1 MAETLGQA
9 VLEVGV
15 DDSRLRA
22 GLAGV
27 ERQAK
32 QTANVVNS
40 IFAAAGI
47 VAGAVAATQ
56 SFGGFIKAATELE
69 GITRKLTNTLGA
81 QGAQQALGELRSL
94 SERLG
99 VSFTVL
105 ADAFGSFTAAASAAG
120 ISLRVQKELF
130 EAVST
135 SAQRLGLSNDA
146 INGSL
151 LALQQVAA
159 KGTVQM
165 EELRG
170 QLGERLPT
178 AFAATAQGLGI
189 TSRELIKLVESG
201 KLTADEF
208 FLALTKGLAELNG
221 NGAGGVLTADQ
232 NFATFGDRLKDLQA
246 EFGTEF
252 LPGVVA
258 TVKQLTELLKEISI
272 QKRSADI
279 GASFGLSGSQ
289 SDQIVGRQIDAER
302 RLGLSREQSKNIVSD
317 AIAAADRRA
326 GGVDK
331 TRNLFG
337 QRILKPEEF
346 GSILD
351 DIGTRS
357 ETFSRPARAAAAREE
372 QRIANTAAEE
382 AAAARELNTEGKRKE
397 RLKTLRKENEGLA
410 DNSSKLAANL
420 KEIEQIEAQTAKGS
434 EKLAKAGEKARE
446 EIEKGAKK
454 LAEAGEELRE
464 KIVQGAEAV
473 SRARIGVQN
482 AEESRANATAAASD
496 IASDSAIFQ
505 DRGVLLGDI
514 QNNLGS
520 GRIDPRRLA
529 QRFGLGFN
537 PNAGGFVEGLDRLDI
552 NRLSDISRATSPLA
566 DSQQAVVE
574 AQREL
579 VKTQTEL
586 TKLRQE
592 LEKTNE
598 RESNLSITVPVG
610 TTEQVYLP

>member
-9 VLEVGV
+9 VLEVGI

-22 GLAGV
+22 GLQGV
-27 ERQAK
+27 EQKAR

-40 IFAAAGI
+40 VFAAAGI

-56 SFGGFIKAATELE
+56 AFGGFIKAATELE
-69 GITRKLTNTLGA
+69 GITRKLTNTLGE
-81 QGAQQALGELRSL
+81 QGAQQALGELRGL

-99 VSFTVL
+99 ISFTVL
-105 ADAFGSFTAAASAAG
+105 ADSFGSFTAAASAAG
-120 ISLRVQKELF
+120 ISLKVQKDLF

-201 KLTADEF
+201 KLTADQF
-208 FLALTKGLAELNG
+208 FPALTKGLAELNG
-221 NGAGGVLTADQ
+221 TGGGGVLTAEQ

-246 EFGTEF
+246 EFGKDF

-279 GASFGLSGSQ
+279 GGSFGLAGSE
-289 SDQIVGRQIDAER
+289 SDQIVGRQIDVER
-302 RLGLSREQSKNIVSD
+302 RLGLSPEQSKRIVSD
-317 AIAAADRRA
+317 AVAAADARA

-346 GSILD
+346 GAILD

-357 ETFSRPARAAAAREE
+357 ERFSRPARAAAAKEE
-372 QRIANTAAEE
+372 QRIADAAAEE
-382 AAAARELNTEGKRKE
+382 ARSAALLNTEGKREDRIKA
-397 RLKTLRKENEGLA
+397 LRAENKGL
-410 DNSSKLAANL
+410 DDQSSKLADNL
-420 KEIEQIEAQTAKGS
+420 KEIARLQGQTAKGV
-434 EKLAKAGEKARE
+434 EKEAKTIQQAIEDAAKKSKEVADNFVTASDAAKAADESFADVV
-446 EIEKGAKK
+446 
-454 LAEAGEELRE
+454 AGS
-464 KIVQGAEAV
+464 KF
-473 SRARIGVQN
+473 
-482 AEESRANATAAASD
+482 
-496 IASDSAIFQ
+496 ASDSA
-505 DRGVLLGDI
+505 
-514 QNNLGS
+514 QNTARQNLE
-520 GRIDPRRLA
+520 
-529 QRFGLGFN
+529 QRAVTALNSKAVNRQAVSNSFGLGLALPGSLNIEGGGKSFQQTFSGQ
-537 PNAGGFVEGLDRLDI
+537 AGGADLRSLDLSKLSELVNAI
-552 NRLSDISRATSPLA
+552 SPLSD
-566 DSQQAVVE
+566 
-574 AQREL
+574 AQDNL
-579 VKTQTEL
+579 TTAQNEL
-586 TKLRQE
+586 TTATNDLKAQLE
-592 LEKTNE
+592 LANG
-598 RESNLSITVPVG
+598 RESNLAITVKPG
-610 TTEQVYLP
+610 ETESLYLP